1 MFNASKLIS
10 YIMFFK
16 LWVVIS
22 LVDYAV
28 ILVVETSEFMAQ
40 RFVTL
45 ISMFQIVD
53 HNLLMDCEI
62 VSRLQ
67 PSF

>member
-1 MFNASKLIS
+1 M
-10 YIMFFK
+10 
-16 LWVVIS
+16 IS

-40 RFVTL
+40 RFITL
-45 ISMFQIVD
+45 ISVFQIVD

-62 VSRLQ
+62 ISRLQ
-67 PSF
+67 LSF